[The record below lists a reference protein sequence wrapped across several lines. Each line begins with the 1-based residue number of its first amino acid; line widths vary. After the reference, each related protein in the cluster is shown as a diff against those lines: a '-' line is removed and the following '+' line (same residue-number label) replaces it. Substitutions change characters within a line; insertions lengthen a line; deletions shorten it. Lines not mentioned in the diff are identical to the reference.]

1 MQQTLIR
8 LFILI
13 KSNIISFSFFV
24 LSSFIVISSIFTYK
38 YENRI
43 VPEKAGVFCQNT
55 NNINSKLMNE
65 YDLSDDF
72 IVYNDLEQMYSDVI
86 KNKILCGF
94 IISDDISKYSIKNFE
109 DYKVD
114 FLSTANNN
122 RAQAYKEVFF
132 DIFINVYN
140 DEIIEEIIPDIFETS
155 NSELTNKIKETK
167 NNYLKENSLFS
178 INIIDK
184 SVENKGISRSNNLT
198 KGLLSIYVF
207 ISVII
212 GGIRLYEEDKLNI
225 LNSLNFKNRISFKLT
240 YLASFLIPNA
250 IVCYVLSIIN
260 GIHNNIAISTL
271 KMFVLC
277 MYSIVW
283 VYIVHGMIKSKK
295 MFYNL
300 LLILLPLML
309 IICPVIINIGIYI
322 PAVRILKYIF
332 PISLYM

>member
-8 LFILI
+8 LFILL
-13 KSNIISFSFFV
+13 KSSITSFSFLI
-24 LSSFIVISSIFTYK
+24 LSCFIVISSIITYK

-43 VPEKAGVFCQNT
+43 IPETAGVFCETENY
-55 NNINSKLMNE
+55 INSKLMNE
-65 YDLSDDF
+65 FDLSKDF
-72 IVYNDLEQMYSDVI
+72 IVYNDLEQMHSDII
-86 KNKILCGF
+86 KNKIICGF
-94 IISDDISKYSIKNFE
+94 VINDDLSKYSTQNFK
-109 DYKVD
+109 DYRVD

-132 DIFINVYN
+132 YIFINVYN
-140 DEIIEEIIPDIFETS
+140 DEIIEEIVPDIFEAS
-155 NSELTNKIKETK
+155 NDELTNKIKDIK

-178 INIIDK
+178 INIIDM
-184 SVENKGISRSNNLT
+184 SIENKGISRSNNIT

-212 GGIRLYEEDKLNI
+212 GGLRLYEEDKLNI
-225 LNSLNFKNRISFKLT
+225 LNSLNFKNRISFKFT
-240 YLASFLIPNA
+240 YLASFLIPVT
-250 IVCYVLSIIN
+250 IICYVLSIIY

-283 VYIVHGMIKSKK
+283 VYIVHAMIKSKK
-295 MFYNL
+295 MFFNL

-322 PAVRILKYIF
+322 PAVKILKYIF
-332 PISLYM
+332 PISLYI